1 MSAPSPPRRPTGGRR
16 AQPDTREDGC
26 LIESQSGD
34 QRLGRRES
42 RFPCTRGWQTK
53 QLYRTGALLPAT
65 AVCLGEASGNCLTP
79 GLTVWTPVGE
89 QGAPSYRA
97 GHRGVYC
104 ASITGWSCW
113 VQGWRWEQA
122 RREQCG
128 GAGEAQK
135 STKRHTQD
143 SAVPGSAAT
152 GPAGDEPR
160 RSGGG
165 QEADASDNG
174 SVSWARKK
182 NAFQVL
188 GTRLASGRLMLSHV
202 ISFLHQVIASVLH
215 MSDVSREGTCV
226 NRSRRSMRTEAHLGS
241 AHSTHPP
248 RACCM

>member
-1 MSAPSPPRRPTGGRR
+1 MRGCGRGPEEHQEAHPGFRSPRERRHRARWGR
-16 AQPDTREDGC
+16 AQEER
-26 LIESQSGD
+26 
-34 QRLGRRES
+34 
-42 RFPCTRGWQTK
+42 
-53 QLYRTGALLPAT
+53 
-65 AVCLGEASGNCLTP
+65 
-79 GLTVWTPVGE
+79 
-89 QGAPSYRA
+89 
-97 GHRGVYC
+97 
-104 ASITGWSCW
+104 
-113 VQGWRWEQA
+113 
-122 RREQCG
+122 
-128 GAGEAQK
+128 
-135 STKRHTQD
+135 
-143 SAVPGSAAT
+143 
-152 GPAGDEPR
+152 
-160 RSGGG
+160 GG

>member
-16 AQPDTREDGC
+16 VQPDTREDGC

-160 RSGGG
+160 RSGEDRRQMPAITAACPGHG
-165 QEADASDNG
+165 KRMPFKYLAQGWHQAD
-174 SVSWARKK
+174 
-182 NAFQVL
+182 
-188 GTRLASGRLMLSHV
+188 
-202 ISFLHQVIASVLH
+202 
-215 MSDVSREGTCV
+215 
-226 NRSRRSMRTEAHLGS
+226 
-241 AHSTHPP
+241 
-248 RACCM
+248 